1 MIQAR
6 KLQLVIGKKCNK
18 KQSTKVQK
26 EVIKFMYVIFQSS
39 SIVNADFLGKNEF
52 LRNLTINISLVAK
65 F

>member
-26 EVIKFMYVIFQSS
+26 EALKFMYVLFQSS
-39 SIVNADFLGKNEF
+39 SIVNADFLGKNKF
-52 LRNLTINISLVAK
+52 LHNLTINISLVAK